1 MCMKI
6 SKPASNMKDSR
17 VFARLLQKIN
27 RSVLD
32 NQEQNRFSFIA
43 TKEARKVRREEIYK
57 KRLIYV

>member
-6 SKPASNMKDSR
+6 SKPASNMKDR